1 MVISISSQLHLP
13 LKSGTVSISEPPN
26 KDTDLHK
33 AAQRLESSFIAE
45 MLKSAGVGK
54 TRESFG
60 GGAGEQG
67 FASFLVSAQAD
78 KIVEAGGFGLAD
90 RIYKSLKQ
98 SATTNA

>member
-1 MVISISSQLHLP
+1 MTISIPPQTRPLTGSS
-13 LKSGTVSISEPPN
+13 GVSKGKAADN
-26 KDTDLHK
+26 DANLRK
-33 AAQRLESSFIAE
+33 AAQQLESSFIAE
-45 MLKSAGVGK
+45 MLKEAGVGK
-54 TRESFG
+54 MRESFG

-98 SATTNA
+98 SAAANG